1 MSAHPSPSGHAGS
14 NTTGVV
20 VGVGIDPSAIGEP
33 IALIDPALARSVH
46 EELLEALTLNGRVV
60 FTSTTDRDSFIEQ
73 VKTLP
78 TGVAKLWEALIASGR
93 IRLEILDP
101 PVEPGLAQTLDVQEI
116 ADRLAT
122 RVDLVLL
129 EREHAELLGV
139 PPDAFSVLAP
149 GGRPELGRLST
160 ATRTRAMVRARE
172 LLAAPIRVGDNREDI
187 WRDRLAPLV
196 GVTKSVVVYDR
207 YAGAHAARRYV
218 YNLRSRDGLTWL
230 LAKIAQMGGKRVR
243 LITAAMEEEGGRAM
257 GPEVISDGLQQLRW
271 AMGEA
276 KVQLD
281 VVIVPDGAQRF
292 GHDRHLRFGERV
304 ALALGPGLQI
314 FSTQRADE
322 TVTVARLPIA
332 DARDRERGSERHQVR
347 PPTAGWITNR
357 PPASGS

>member
-1 MSAHPSPSGHAGS
+1 MKKRPGPSHNSEQAD
-14 NTTGVV
+14 TGVV
-20 VGVGIDPSAIGEP
+20 VGVGIDSSAIGEP
-33 IALIDPALARSVH
+33 ITLIDPALARSVH

-60 FTSTTDRDSFIEQ
+60 FTSLVDRDAFIEQ
-73 VKTLP
+73 IKALP
-78 TGVAKLWEALIASGR
+78 MRVAKLWETLIASGR

-101 PVEPGLAQTLDVQEI
+101 PVEPGLAETLDVQEI
-116 ADRLAT
+116 ADRLAS

-139 PPDAFSVLAP
+139 PPDAFSVFAP

-160 ATRTRAMVRARE
+160 ATRTHALVRARE
-172 LLAAPIRVGDNREDI
+172 LLLAPIRVGENREDI
-187 WRDRLAPLV
+187 WRDRLAPLM

-230 LAKIAQMGGKRVR
+230 LAKVAQMRQKRVR
-243 LITAAMEEEGGRAM
+243 LITAAMEEEGGREM
-257 GPEVISDGLQQLRW
+257 GPEVIADGLQRLRW

-276 KVQLD
+276 QVQLD
-281 VVIVPDGAQRF
+281 IVIVPDGAQRF

-322 TVTVARLPIA
+322 TITVARLPIA

-347 PPTAGWITNR
+347 PPSAGWITNR
-357 PPASGS
+357 PPVAR

>member
-1 MSAHPSPSGHAGS
+1 VSNEPRPTGHSDS
-14 NTTGVV
+14 NKTGVV
-20 VGVGIDPSAIGEP
+20 IGVGIDPSAIGEP

-60 FTSTTDRDSFIEQ
+60 FTSMTDRDSFIEQ
-73 VKTLP
+73 LKTLP
-78 TGVAKLWEALIASGR
+78 TGVAKLWETLIASGR
-93 IRLEILDP
+93 LRLEMLNP

-129 EREHAELLGV
+129 ERKHAELLGV
-139 PPDAFSVLAP
+139 PPDSFSVLAP
-149 GGRPELGRLST
+149 GGRPEIGRLST
-160 ATRTRAMVRARE
+160 ATRTHTMVRARE

-187 WRDRLAPLV
+187 WRDRLEPLV
-196 GVTKSVVVYDR
+196 GVTKSVVIYDR
-207 YAGAHAARRYV
+207 YAGVQAARRYV

-230 LAKIAQMGGKRVR
+230 LSRVAQLGGKRVR
-243 LITAAMEEEGGRAM
+243 LITAAVEEEGGRAM

-271 AMGEA
+271 AVGQA

-314 FSTQRADE
+314 FSTQRAEE
-322 TVTVARLPIA
+322 TITVARLPIA

-347 PPTAGWITNR
+347 PPAAGWITNR
-357 PPASGS
+357 LPVSGS